1 MARFYDLSNWLVS
14 FKYMAAHP
22 YEVSDGLSYLDTR
35 SCLSTMCQ
43 RCWSLLDT
51 IYNIF
56 GSFQIG
62 KSHLGTI

>member
-14 FKYMAAHP
+14 FK

-51 IYNIF
+51 IYIF